1 MIHYFILYVWRAKIS
16 SAIRRKKK
24 CKFGRTLVYLNHLLF
39 EAELVK
45 EWMFNGSRNL
55 DWLKMI
61 LGALALAQNSEPRWW
76 SSEDCAA
83 SAAGRSEIFLDLV
96 LLKGTP

>member
-1 MIHYFILYVWRAKIS
+1 MQIILFYMYGAKIS
-16 SAIRRKKK
+16 SGREREK